1 MKKALLIGLASL
13 LTACSSGPTSAPKP
27 ASQAAGSGT
36 PAELQ
41 SLIGVRGSAGEAGMQ
56 SAGYTF
62 RNATQTDSSSVT
74 HWRGKD
80 GGCVEVA
87 TKDGSYSS
95 ITAVDAAKCAED
107 GSAVASSAKA
117 GAARTVCGVIVDGKT
132 NRYICEVE
140 ENRQG
145 TTVLRLPDTTLN
157 LKWNLGSNSV
167 SVAQDGMAP
176 QVVKYS
182 DSEGETNF
190 RLDKRTFFYISNP
203 GMAEMEV
210 KNFKQQ

>member
-1 MKKALLIGLASL
+1 MKKALLIGSASL
-13 LTACSSGPTSAPKP
+13 LAACSSSPTSTPEP
-27 ASQAAGSGT
+27 ASQSAGGGT

-41 SLIGVRGSAGEAGMQ
+41 SLIGVRGGAGESGLQ

-62 RNATQTDSSSVT
+62 RNASQTDSSSVT

-80 GGCVEVA
+80 AGCVEVT
-87 TKDGSYSS
+87 TKDGSYAS
-95 ITAVDAAKCAED
+95 IKTVAAAKCADD
-107 GSAVASSAKA
+107 GSAAASSVKP
-117 GAARTVCGVIVDGKT
+117 GVARTVCGVIVDGKT
-132 NRYICEVE
+132 SRYICEVE

-157 LKWNLGSNSV
+157 LKWDLGSNSV
-167 SVAQDGMAP
+167 SVAQDGMDP

-203 GMAEMEV
+203 GLAEMEV
-210 KNFKQQ
+210 KNFKK